1 MYISC
6 PECDTK
12 FAITDEQIGQN
23 GRRVKCSK
31 CGNIWHHKTMPE
43 NDIPEE
49 KILSSQLNQKH
60 DVSSVSAPF
69 GNGVNLPALR
79 PAKIPYYLYMMPFIM
94 IGLIILMVTMILPN
108 DFGSASLL
116 NSNNIVLKDIQIQ
129 HDKNIGKI
137 IVNYKIHNI
146 SNKQMK
152 VPLVRIRLLD
162 KTDRVVKSLVD
173 DNTHM
178 DMLSDQFLQIKTEF
192 VPAPKSVENIDMMVG
207 NKIDFLLR

>member
-1 MYISC
+1 
-6 PECDTK
+6 
-12 FAITDEQIGQN
+12 
-23 GRRVKCSK
+23 
-31 CGNIWHHKTMPE
+31 
-43 NDIPEE
+43 
-49 KILSSQLNQKH
+49 
-60 DVSSVSAPF
+60 
-69 GNGVNLPALR
+69 
-79 PAKIPYYLYMMPFIM
+79 MPFIM

-178 DMLSDQFLQIKTEF
+178 DMLPDQFLQIKTEF